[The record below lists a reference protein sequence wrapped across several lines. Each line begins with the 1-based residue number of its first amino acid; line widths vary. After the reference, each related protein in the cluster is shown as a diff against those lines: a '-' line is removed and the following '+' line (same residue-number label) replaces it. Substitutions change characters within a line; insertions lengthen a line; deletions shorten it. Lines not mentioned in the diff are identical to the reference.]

1 MYMYIGIICT
11 CTFVLYGYYIHY
23 VDENKLS
30 RNLLIDSLRK
40 CESNEILDALREFE
54 GRLFGS
60 KEKREKEKRI
70 LQFSYAFL
78 CHIIQTIENPVSG
91 MERYLLINLNN
102 HNLIYLKTLYMMVIF
117 YPERK
122 VILTFG

>member
-1 MYMYIGIICT
+1 M
-11 CTFVLYGYYIHY
+11 VLYWYYIKLYWYYIHY

-102 HNLIYLKTLYMMVIF
+102 HNLIYLKTFIYRLSSI
-117 YPERK
+117 PEAK
-122 VILTFG
+122 LF